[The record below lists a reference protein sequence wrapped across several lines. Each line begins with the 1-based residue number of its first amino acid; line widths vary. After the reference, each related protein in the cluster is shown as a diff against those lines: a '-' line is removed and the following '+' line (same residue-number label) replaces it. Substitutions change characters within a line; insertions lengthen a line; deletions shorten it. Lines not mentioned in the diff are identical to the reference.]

1 MVVVQSKLDEMGT
14 ADGNESHLDLPARL
28 LYGYLPLVPRSRRR
42 RCGLVNTRTRCCI
55 WWLTEDETRFCL
67 MFVRIGES
75 GLRSEAA
82 SGRNRKR
89 VGLHQAD
96 HKLVETEGAC
106 ILVPICV
113 RFDLQRARILSSSK
127 RVRHHHGTCAHACTR
142 PRWYGSPCNADI
154 SLNTNNIAVW
164 QFSHATRQRDD
175 CFQMA
180 RRVCRTLR
188 EGAAVHGTEYHVDEA
203 ALASQREF
211 CVTSQHQ
218 SLIDLGTLNHTSS
231 PARHGHD
238 MILGQQST
246 DGTPI

>member
-28 LYGYLPLVPRSRRR
+28 LYGYLPLVPQSRRR

-106 ILVPICV
+106 IILFPICV
-113 RFDLQRARILSSSK
+113 RFGLQRARILSSSK
-127 RVRHHHGTCAHACTR
+127 RVRHHHGTCAHACTH
-142 PRWYGSPCNADI
+142 PRWYGSPYDADI
-154 SLNTNNIAVW
+154 GLNTNSIAVW
-164 QFSHATRQRDD
+164 RFSHATRQRDD
-175 CFQMA
+175 YFQMA
-180 RRVCRTLR
+180 RCVCRALG
-188 EGAAVHGTEYHVDEA
+188 EGAAAVYSLHVGEA